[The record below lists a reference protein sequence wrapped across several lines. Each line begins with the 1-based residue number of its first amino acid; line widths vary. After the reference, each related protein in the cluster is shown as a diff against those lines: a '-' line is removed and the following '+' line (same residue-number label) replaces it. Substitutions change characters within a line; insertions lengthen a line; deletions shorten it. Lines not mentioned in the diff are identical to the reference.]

1 MLHQETG
8 LRLGPATVRRVS
20 GRRLLLRRAD
30 DAAEE
35 WAELALAFPY
45 LPVPDDVV
53 LAVGQDDRVYVIG
66 VLQGRGPSVMT
77 FPGDVTLS
85 APQGAVRIDAGKGVT
100 MSAPAIEMRADEVE
114 IEAKTL
120 SQRIESAYQWVKD
133 LLQVRAGRT
142 RTVVDGTAHQLA
154 ERTFIRS
161 EKETKVDG
169 EKIYLG

>member
-1 MLHQETG
+1 MLQQETG
-8 LRLGPATVRRVS
+8 LYLGPATVSRAAGRRVQ
-20 GRRLLLRRAD
+20 LRRPGHG
-30 DAAEE
+30 AEE

-45 LPVPDDVV
+45 QPAPGDVV
-53 LAVGQDDRVYVIG
+53 VVAAQEERAYVIG
-66 VLQGRGPSVMT
+66 LLQGSGPSVLV

-85 APQGAVRIDAGKGVT
+85 APRGAVRLDAAKGVM
-100 MSAPAIEMRADEVE
+100 MSAPTVEMRAET
-114 IEAKTL
+114 IELEATTL
-120 SQRIESAYQWVKD
+120 TQRIQTVFQWVKD